1 MKNGVQIIELWKVL
15 ASKAIRLELCLDRIL
30 KGEEDTWEW
39 KKKYLEIVEEPRLLV
54 DGDVFKEIMVL
65 MIIATWEKGGG
76 LRETKQ
82 TKLKHRR

>member
-1 MKNGVQIIELWKVL
+1 MGFKSSRLWKVL
-15 ASKAIRLELCLDRIL
+15 ASKAISLELCLDGIV

-39 KKKYLEIVEEPRLLV
+39 KKKYLEIAEEPRLLV
-54 DGDVFKEIMVL
+54 DGDVFKELMVL
-65 MIIATWEKGGG
+65 MIMATWKKEGG